1 MKKKTIIWIAVIAV
15 VVIAV
20 GYFMFGRNTGGGQ
33 TVTFN
38 TVKITRGNVAESVTA
53 TGTVKPVTEVE
64 VGTQVSGIIDKLY
77 ADYNTEVKKG
87 QLIAEMDR
95 ITLNSELQSAQ
106 AQYSSAK
113 ADFEYQTKIYERNV
127 ALHNKQLISDQDFEQ
142 YEYNYLNA
150 KSQLQNSEASLAK
163 ARRNLSYA
171 TITSPIDG
179 VVISREVEEGQTVA
193 AGFETPCLFVIA
205 ADLTQMEVVAD
216 VDQADIGGIEEG
228 LRAVFTVDAYPDD
241 TFEGVVKQVR
251 IGSTSSSSSS
261 TSSSSTVVTYEVVI
275 SAQNPDL
282 KLKPRL
288 TADVTIYK
296 NERDNVLTVPNKALR
311 FTPTKELVGNATVNN
326 VRATSKLWTKEGNTF
341 TAHEVK
347 TGVQGESTTEIVSGL
362 PEGTEVVLE
371 ARIDT
376 GMSELDSLSQRSGND
391 MFGGP
396 GGGPGAGGPGPG
408 GPM

>member
-1 MKKKTIIWIAVIAV
+1 MKKKTMVWIAVVAIVAVAIGIFIFGDGGKSKQTIA
-15 VVIAV
+15 
-20 GYFMFGRNTGGGQ
+20 FE
-33 TVTFN
+33 
-38 TVKITRGNVAESVTA
+38 TVKIARGNVAESITA

-95 ITLNSELQSAQ
+95 VTLNSELQSAQ

-113 ADFEYQTKIYERNV
+113 ADFEYQTKLYERNV
-127 ALHNKQLISDQDFEQ
+127 ALHDKQLISDQDFEQ

-150 KSQLQNSEASLAK
+150 KSQLQNTEASLAK

-205 ADLTQMEVVAD
+205 ADMTQMEVVAD
-216 VDQADIGGIEEG
+216 VDEADIGGVQEG
-228 LRAVFTVDAYPDD
+228 QRAVFTVDAYPDD

-251 IGSTSSSSSS
+251 MGSTSNSSS
-261 TSSSSTVVTYEVVI
+261 TTTSTVVTYEVVI
-275 SAQNPDL
+275 AASNPDL
-282 KLKPRL
+282 KLMPRL

-296 NERDNVLTVPNKALR
+296 NEHNNVLSVPNKALR

-326 VRATSKLWTKEGNTF
+326 VRAASKLWTKEGNVF

-347 TGVQGESTTEIVSGL
+347 TGVQGEANTEIISGL
-362 PEGTEVVLE
+362 PEGTEVILE
-371 ARIDT
+371 ARIDS
-376 GMSELDSLSQRSGND
+376 GMSELDSLSQRNGNG

-396 GGGPGAGGPGPG
+396 GGGPGGPGPG
-408 GPM
+408 PR

>member
-1 MKKKTIIWIAVIAV
+1 MKKKTMVWIAVVAIVAVAIGIFIFGGNGKSKQTIA
-15 VVIAV
+15 
-20 GYFMFGRNTGGGQ
+20 FE
-33 TVTFN
+33 
-38 TVKITRGNVAESVTA
+38 TVKIARGNVAESITA

-95 ITLNSELQSAQ
+95 VTLNSELQSAQ

-113 ADFEYQTKIYERNV
+113 ADFEYQTKLYERNV
-127 ALHNKQLISDQDFEQ
+127 ALHDKQLISDQDFEQ

-150 KSQLQNSEASLAK
+150 KSQLQNTEASLAK

-205 ADLTQMEVVAD
+205 ADMTQMEVVAD
-216 VDQADIGGIEEG
+216 VDEADIGGVQEG
-228 LRAVFTVDAYPDD
+228 QRAVFTVDAYPDD

-251 IGSTSSSSSS
+251 MGSTSSSSS
-261 TSSSSTVVTYEVVI
+261 TTTSTVVTYEVVI
-275 SAQNPDL
+275 AASNPDL
-282 KLKPRL
+282 KLMPRL

-296 NERDNVLTVPNKALR
+296 NEHDNVLSVPNKALR

-326 VRATSKLWTKEGNTF
+326 VRAASKLWTKEGNVF

-347 TGVQGESTTEIVSGL
+347 TGVQGEANTEIISGL
-362 PEGTEVVLE
+362 PEGTEVILE
-371 ARIDT
+371 ARIDS
-376 GMSELDSLSQRSGND
+376 GMSELDSLSQRNGNG

-396 GGGPGAGGPGPG
+396 GPGPR
-408 GPM
+408 

>member
-1 MKKKTIIWIAVIAV
+1 MVWIAVVAIVAVAIGIFIFGEDGKSKQTIA
-15 VVIAV
+15 
-20 GYFMFGRNTGGGQ
+20 FE
-33 TVTFN
+33 
-38 TVKITRGNVAESVTA
+38 TVKIARGNVAESITA

-95 ITLNSELQSAQ
+95 VTLNSELQSAQ

-113 ADFEYQTKIYERNV
+113 ADFEYQTKLYERNV
-127 ALHNKQLISDQDFEQ
+127 ALHDKQLISDQDFEQ

-150 KSQLQNSEASLAK
+150 KSQLQNTEASLAK

-205 ADLTQMEVVAD
+205 ADMTQMEVVAD
-216 VDQADIGGIEEG
+216 VDEADIGGVQEG
-228 LRAVFTVDAYPDD
+228 QRAVFTVDAYPDD

-251 IGSTSSSSSS
+251 MGSTSSSSS
-261 TSSSSTVVTYEVVI
+261 TTTSTVVTYEVVI
-275 SAQNPDL
+275 AASNPDL
-282 KLKPRL
+282 KLMPRL

-296 NERDNVLTVPNKALR
+296 NEHDNVLSVPNKALR

-326 VRATSKLWTKEGNTF
+326 VRAASKLWTKEGNVF

-347 TGVQGESTTEIVSGL
+347 TGVQGEANTEIISGL
-362 PEGTEVVLE
+362 PEGTEVILE
-371 ARIDT
+371 ARIDS
-376 GMSELDSLSQRSGND
+376 GMSELDSLSQRNGNG

-396 GGGPGAGGPGPG
+396 GGGPGGPGPG
-408 GPM
+408 PR

>member
-1 MKKKTIIWIAVIAV
+1 MKKKTMVWIAVVAIVAVAIGIFIFGEGGKSKQTIA
-15 VVIAV
+15 
-20 GYFMFGRNTGGGQ
+20 FE
-33 TVTFN
+33 
-38 TVKITRGNVAESVTA
+38 TVKIARGNVAESITA

-95 ITLNSELQSAQ
+95 VTLNSELQSAQ

-113 ADFEYQTKIYERNV
+113 ADFEYQTKLYERNV
-127 ALHNKQLISDQDFEQ
+127 TLHDKQLISDQDFEQ

-150 KSQLQNSEASLAK
+150 KSQLQNTEASLAK

-205 ADLTQMEVVAD
+205 ADMTQMEVVAD
-216 VDQADIGGIEEG
+216 VDEADIGGVQEG
-228 LRAVFTVDAYPDD
+228 QRAVFTVDAYPDD

-251 IGSTSSSSSS
+251 MGSTSSSSS
-261 TSSSSTVVTYEVVI
+261 TTTSTVVTYEVVI
-275 SAQNPDL
+275 AASNPDL
-282 KLKPRL
+282 KLMPRL

-296 NERDNVLTVPNKALR
+296 NEHNNVLSVPNKALR

-326 VRATSKLWTKEGNTF
+326 VRAASKLWTKEGNVF

-347 TGVQGESTTEIVSGL
+347 TGVQGEANTEIISGL
-362 PEGTEVVLE
+362 PEGTEVILE
-371 ARIDT
+371 ARIDS
-376 GMSELDSLSQRSGND
+376 GMSELDSLSQRNGNG

-396 GGGPGAGGPGPG
+396 GGGPGGPGPG
-408 GPM
+408 PR

>member
-1 MKKKTIIWIAVIAV
+1 MKKKTMVWIAVVAIVAVAIGIFIFGEGGKSKQTIA
-15 VVIAV
+15 
-20 GYFMFGRNTGGGQ
+20 FE
-33 TVTFN
+33 
-38 TVKITRGNVAESVTA
+38 TVKIARGNVAESITA

-95 ITLNSELQSAQ
+95 VTLNSELQSAQ

-113 ADFEYQTKIYERNV
+113 ADFEYQTKLYERNV
-127 ALHNKQLISDQDFEQ
+127 ALHDKQLISDQDFEQ

-150 KSQLQNSEASLAK
+150 KSQLQNTEASLAK

-205 ADLTQMEVVAD
+205 ADMTQMEVVAD
-216 VDQADIGGIEEG
+216 VDEADIGGVQEG
-228 LRAVFTVDAYPDD
+228 QRAVFTVDAYPDD

-251 IGSTSSSSSS
+251 MGSTSSSSS
-261 TSSSSTVVTYEVVI
+261 TTTSTVVTYEVVI
-275 SAQNPDL
+275 AASNPDL
-282 KLKPRL
+282 KLMPRL

-296 NERDNVLTVPNKALR
+296 NEHNNVLSVPNKALR

-326 VRATSKLWTKEGNTF
+326 VRAASKLWTKEGNVF

-347 TGVQGESTTEIVSGL
+347 TGVQGEANTEIISGL
-362 PEGTEVVLE
+362 PEGTEVILE
-371 ARIDT
+371 ARIDS
-376 GMSELDSLSQRSGND
+376 GMSELDSLSQRNGNG

-396 GGGPGAGGPGPG
+396 GGGPGGPGPG
-408 GPM
+408 PR

>member
-1 MKKKTIIWIAVIAV
+1 MKKKTMVWIAVVAIVAVAIGIFIFGEDGKSKQTIA
-15 VVIAV
+15 
-20 GYFMFGRNTGGGQ
+20 FE
-33 TVTFN
+33 
-38 TVKITRGNVAESVTA
+38 TVKIARGNVAESITA

-95 ITLNSELQSAQ
+95 VTLNSELQSAQ

-113 ADFEYQTKIYERNV
+113 ADFEYQTKLYERNV
-127 ALHNKQLISDQDFEQ
+127 TLHDKQLISDQDFEQ

-150 KSQLQNSEASLAK
+150 KSQLQNTEASLAK

-205 ADLTQMEVVAD
+205 ADMTQMEVVAD
-216 VDQADIGGIEEG
+216 VDEADIGGVQEG
-228 LRAVFTVDAYPDD
+228 QRAVFTVDAYPDD

-251 IGSTSSSSSS
+251 MGSTSNSSS
-261 TSSSSTVVTYEVVI
+261 TTTSTVVTYEVVI
-275 SAQNPDL
+275 AASNPDL
-282 KLKPRL
+282 KLMPRL

-296 NERDNVLTVPNKALR
+296 NEHDNVLNVPNKALR

-326 VRATSKLWTKEGNTF
+326 VRAASKLWTKEGNVF

-347 TGVQGESTTEIVSGL
+347 TGVQGEANTEIISGL
-362 PEGTEVVLE
+362 PEGTEVILE
-371 ARIDT
+371 ARIDS
-376 GMSELDSLSQRSGND
+376 GMSELDSLSQRNGNG

-396 GGGPGAGGPGPG
+396 GGGPGGPGPG
-408 GPM
+408 PR

>member
-1 MKKKTIIWIAVIAV
+1 MKKKTMVWIAVVAIVAVAIGIFIFGDGGKSKQTIA
-15 VVIAV
+15 
-20 GYFMFGRNTGGGQ
+20 FE
-33 TVTFN
+33 
-38 TVKITRGNVAESVTA
+38 TVKIARGNVAESITA

-95 ITLNSELQSAQ
+95 VTLNSELQSAQ

-113 ADFEYQTKIYERNV
+113 ADFEYQTKLYERNV
-127 ALHNKQLISDQDFEQ
+127 TLHDKQLISDQDFEQ

-150 KSQLQNSEASLAK
+150 KSQLQNTEASLAK

-205 ADLTQMEVVAD
+205 ADMTQMEVVAD
-216 VDQADIGGIEEG
+216 VDEADIGGVQEG
-228 LRAVFTVDAYPDD
+228 QRAVFTVDAYPDD

-251 IGSTSSSSSS
+251 MGSTSSSSS
-261 TSSSSTVVTYEVVI
+261 TTTSTVVTYEVVI
-275 SAQNPDL
+275 AASNPDL
-282 KLKPRL
+282 KLMPRL

-296 NERDNVLTVPNKALR
+296 NEHDNVLSVPNKALR

-326 VRATSKLWTKEGNTF
+326 VRAASKLWTKEGNVF

-347 TGVQGESTTEIVSGL
+347 TGVQGEANTEIISGL
-362 PEGTEVVLE
+362 PEGTEVILE
-371 ARIDT
+371 ARIDS
-376 GMSELDSLSQRSGND
+376 GMSELDSLSQRNGNG

-396 GGGPGAGGPGPG
+396 GGGPGGPGPG
-408 GPM
+408 PR

>member
-1 MKKKTIIWIAVIAV
+1 MKKKTMVWIAVVAIVAVAIGIFIFGEDGKSKQTIA
-15 VVIAV
+15 
-20 GYFMFGRNTGGGQ
+20 FE
-33 TVTFN
+33 
-38 TVKITRGNVAESVTA
+38 TVKIARGNVAESITA

-95 ITLNSELQSAQ
+95 VTLNSELQSAQ

-113 ADFEYQTKIYERNV
+113 ADFEYQTKLYERNV
-127 ALHNKQLISDQDFEQ
+127 ALHDKQLISDQDFEQ

-150 KSQLQNSEASLAK
+150 KSQLQNTEASLAK

-205 ADLTQMEVVAD
+205 ADMTQMEVVAD
-216 VDQADIGGIEEG
+216 VDEADIGGVQEG
-228 LRAVFTVDAYPDD
+228 QRAVFTVDAYPDD

-251 IGSTSSSSSS
+251 MGSTSSSSS
-261 TSSSSTVVTYEVVI
+261 TTTSTVVTYEVVI
-275 SAQNPDL
+275 AASNPDL
-282 KLKPRL
+282 KLMPRL

-296 NERDNVLTVPNKALR
+296 NEHDNVLSVPNKALR

-326 VRATSKLWTKEGNTF
+326 VRAASKLWTKEGNVF

-347 TGVQGESTTEIVSGL
+347 TGVQGEANTEIISGL
-362 PEGTEVVLE
+362 PEGTEVILE
-371 ARIDT
+371 ARIDS
-376 GMSELDSLSQRSGND
+376 GMSELDSLSQRNGNG

-396 GGGPGAGGPGPG
+396 GGGPGGPGPG
-408 GPM
+408 PR

>member
-1 MKKKTIIWIAVIAV
+1 MKKKTMVWIAVVAIVAVAIGIFIFGEDGKSKQTIA
-15 VVIAV
+15 
-20 GYFMFGRNTGGGQ
+20 FE
-33 TVTFN
+33 
-38 TVKITRGNVAESVTA
+38 TVKIARGNVAESITA

-95 ITLNSELQSAQ
+95 VTLNSELQSAQ

-113 ADFEYQTKIYERNV
+113 ADFEYQTKLYERNV
-127 ALHNKQLISDQDFEQ
+127 TLHDKQLISDQDFEQ

-150 KSQLQNSEASLAK
+150 KSQLQNTEASLAK

-205 ADLTQMEVVAD
+205 ADMTQMEVVAD
-216 VDQADIGGIEEG
+216 VDEADIGGVQEG
-228 LRAVFTVDAYPDD
+228 QRAVFTVDAYPDD

-251 IGSTSSSSSS
+251 MGSTSSSSS
-261 TSSSSTVVTYEVVI
+261 TTTSTVVTYEVVI
-275 SAQNPDL
+275 AASNPDL
-282 KLKPRL
+282 KLMPRL

-296 NERDNVLTVPNKALR
+296 NEHDNVLNVPNKALR

-326 VRATSKLWTKEGNTF
+326 VRAASKLWTKEGNVF

-347 TGVQGESTTEIVSGL
+347 TGVQGEANTEIISGL
-362 PEGTEVVLE
+362 PEGTEVILE
-371 ARIDT
+371 ARIDS
-376 GMSELDSLSQRSGND
+376 GMSELDSLSQRNGNG

-396 GGGPGAGGPGPG
+396 GGGPGGPGPG
-408 GPM
+408 PR

>member
-1 MKKKTIIWIAVIAV
+1 MVWIAVVAIVAVAIGIFIFGEDGKSKQTIA
-15 VVIAV
+15 
-20 GYFMFGRNTGGGQ
+20 FE
-33 TVTFN
+33 
-38 TVKITRGNVAESVTA
+38 TVKIARGNVAESITA

-95 ITLNSELQSAQ
+95 VTLNSELQSAQ

-113 ADFEYQTKIYERNV
+113 ADFEYQTKLYERNV
-127 ALHNKQLISDQDFEQ
+127 TLHDKQLISDQDFEQ

-150 KSQLQNSEASLAK
+150 KSQLQNTEASLAK

-205 ADLTQMEVVAD
+205 ADMTQMEVVAD
-216 VDQADIGGIEEG
+216 VDEADIGGVQEG
-228 LRAVFTVDAYPDD
+228 QRAVFTVDAYPDD

-251 IGSTSSSSSS
+251 MGSTSSSSS
-261 TSSSSTVVTYEVVI
+261 TTTSTVVTYEVVI
-275 SAQNPDL
+275 AASNPDL
-282 KLKPRL
+282 KLMPRL

-296 NERDNVLTVPNKALR
+296 NEHDNVLSVPNKALR

-326 VRATSKLWTKEGNTF
+326 VRAASKLWTKEGNVF

-347 TGVQGESTTEIVSGL
+347 TGVQGEANTEIISGL
-362 PEGTEVVLE
+362 PEGTEVILE
-371 ARIDT
+371 ARIDS
-376 GMSELDSLSQRSGND
+376 GMSELDSLSQRNGNG

-396 GGGPGAGGPGPG
+396 GGGPGGPGPG
-408 GPM
+408 PR

>member
-1 MKKKTIIWIAVIAV
+1 MKKKTMVWIAVVAIVAVAIGIFIFGGNGKSKQTIA
-15 VVIAV
+15 
-20 GYFMFGRNTGGGQ
+20 FE
-33 TVTFN
+33 
-38 TVKITRGNVAESVTA
+38 TVKIARGNVAESITA

-95 ITLNSELQSAQ
+95 VTLNSELQSAQ

-113 ADFEYQTKIYERNV
+113 ADFEYQTKLYERNV
-127 ALHNKQLISDQDFEQ
+127 TLHDKQLISDQDFEQ

-150 KSQLQNSEASLAK
+150 KSQLQNTEASLAK

-205 ADLTQMEVVAD
+205 ADMTQMEVVAD
-216 VDQADIGGIEEG
+216 VDEADIGGVQEG
-228 LRAVFTVDAYPDD
+228 QRAVFTVDAYPDD

-251 IGSTSSSSSS
+251 MGSTSSSSS
-261 TSSSSTVVTYEVVI
+261 TTTSTVVTYEVVI
-275 SAQNPDL
+275 AASNPDL
-282 KLKPRL
+282 KLMPRL

-296 NERDNVLTVPNKALR
+296 NEHDNVLSVPNKALR

-326 VRATSKLWTKEGNTF
+326 VRAASKLWTKEGNVF

-347 TGVQGESTTEIVSGL
+347 TGVQGEANTEIISGL
-362 PEGTEVVLE
+362 PEGTEVILE
-371 ARIDT
+371 ARIDS
-376 GMSELDSLSQRSGND
+376 GMSELDSLSQRNGNG

-396 GGGPGAGGPGPG
+396 GGGPGGPGPG
-408 GPM
+408 PR

>member
-1 MKKKTIIWIAVIAV
+1 MKKKTMVWIAVVAIVAVAIGIFIFGEDGKSKQTIA
-15 VVIAV
+15 
-20 GYFMFGRNTGGGQ
+20 FE
-33 TVTFN
+33 
-38 TVKITRGNVAESVTA
+38 TVKIARGNVAESITA

-95 ITLNSELQSAQ
+95 VTLNSELQSAQ

-113 ADFEYQTKIYERNV
+113 ADFEYQTKLYERNV
-127 ALHNKQLISDQDFEQ
+127 TLHDKQLISDQDFEQ

-150 KSQLQNSEASLAK
+150 KSQLQNTEASLAK

-205 ADLTQMEVVAD
+205 ADMTQMEVVAD
-216 VDQADIGGIEEG
+216 VDEADIGGVQEG
-228 LRAVFTVDAYPDD
+228 QRAVFTVDAYPDD

-251 IGSTSSSSSS
+251 MGSTSSSSS
-261 TSSSSTVVTYEVVI
+261 TTTSTVVTYEVVI
-275 SAQNPDL
+275 AASNPDL
-282 KLKPRL
+282 KLMPRL

-296 NERDNVLTVPNKALR
+296 NEHDNVLSVPNKALR

-326 VRATSKLWTKEGNTF
+326 VRAASKLWTKEGNVF

-347 TGVQGESTTEIVSGL
+347 TGVQGEANTEIISGL
-362 PEGTEVVLE
+362 PEGTEVILE
-371 ARIDT
+371 ARIDS
-376 GMSELDSLSQRSGND
+376 GMSELDSLSQRNGNG

-396 GGGPGAGGPGPG
+396 GGGPGGPGPG
-408 GPM
+408 PR

>member
-1 MKKKTIIWIAVIAV
+1 MKKKTMVWIAVVAIVAVAIGIFIFGGNGKSKQTIA
-15 VVIAV
+15 
-20 GYFMFGRNTGGGQ
+20 FE
-33 TVTFN
+33 
-38 TVKITRGNVAESVTA
+38 TVKIARGNVAESITA

-95 ITLNSELQSAQ
+95 VTLNSELQSAQ

-113 ADFEYQTKIYERNV
+113 ADFEYQTKLYERNV
-127 ALHNKQLISDQDFEQ
+127 ALHDKQLISDQDFEQ

-150 KSQLQNSEASLAK
+150 KSQLQNTEASLAK

-205 ADLTQMEVVAD
+205 ADMTQMEVVAD
-216 VDQADIGGIEEG
+216 VDEADIGGVQEG
-228 LRAVFTVDAYPDD
+228 QRAVFTVDAYPDD

-251 IGSTSSSSSS
+251 MGSTSSSSS
-261 TSSSSTVVTYEVVI
+261 TTTSTVVTYEVVI
-275 SAQNPDL
+275 AASNPDL
-282 KLKPRL
+282 KLMPRL

-296 NERDNVLTVPNKALR
+296 NEHDNVLSVPNKALR

-326 VRATSKLWTKEGNTF
+326 VRAASKLWTKEGNVF

-347 TGVQGESTTEIVSGL
+347 TGVQGEANTEIISGL
-362 PEGTEVVLE
+362 PEGTEVILE
-371 ARIDT
+371 ARIDS
-376 GMSELDSLSQRSGND
+376 GMSELDSLSQRNGNG

-396 GGGPGAGGPGPG
+396 GGGPGGPGPG
-408 GPM
+408 PR

>member
-1 MKKKTIIWIAVIAV
+1 MKKKTMVWIAVVAIVAVAIGIFIFGEDGKSKQTIA
-15 VVIAV
+15 
-20 GYFMFGRNTGGGQ
+20 FE
-33 TVTFN
+33 
-38 TVKITRGNVAESVTA
+38 TVKIARGNVAESITA

-95 ITLNSELQSAQ
+95 VTLNSELQSAQ

-113 ADFEYQTKIYERNV
+113 ADFEYQTKLYERNV
-127 ALHNKQLISDQDFEQ
+127 TLHDKQLISDQDFEQ

-150 KSQLQNSEASLAK
+150 KSQLQNTEASLAK

-205 ADLTQMEVVAD
+205 ADMTQMEVVAD
-216 VDQADIGGIEEG
+216 VDEADIGGVQEG
-228 LRAVFTVDAYPDD
+228 QRAVFTVDAYPDD

-251 IGSTSSSSSS
+251 MGSTSNSSS
-261 TSSSSTVVTYEVVI
+261 TTTSTVVTYEVVI
-275 SAQNPDL
+275 AASNPDL
-282 KLKPRL
+282 KLMPRL

-296 NERDNVLTVPNKALR
+296 NEHDNVLSVPNKALR

-326 VRATSKLWTKEGNTF
+326 VRAASKLWTKEGNVF

-347 TGVQGESTTEIVSGL
+347 TGVQGEANTEIISGL
-362 PEGTEVVLE
+362 PEGTEVILE
-371 ARIDT
+371 ARIDS
-376 GMSELDSLSQRSGND
+376 GMSELDSLSQRNGNG

-396 GGGPGAGGPGPG
+396 GGGPGGPGPG
-408 GPM
+408 PR

>member
-1 MKKKTIIWIAVIAV
+1 MKKKTMVWIAVVAIVAVAIGIFIFGDGGKSKQTIA
-15 VVIAV
+15 
-20 GYFMFGRNTGGGQ
+20 FE
-33 TVTFN
+33 
-38 TVKITRGNVAESVTA
+38 TVKIARGNVAESITA

-95 ITLNSELQSAQ
+95 VTLNSELQSAQ

-113 ADFEYQTKIYERNV
+113 ADFEYQTKLYERNV
-127 ALHNKQLISDQDFEQ
+127 ALHDKQLISDQDFEQ

-150 KSQLQNSEASLAK
+150 KSQLQNTEASLAK

-205 ADLTQMEVVAD
+205 ADMTQMEVVAD
-216 VDQADIGGIEEG
+216 VDEADIGGVQEG
-228 LRAVFTVDAYPDD
+228 QRAVFTVDAYPDD

-251 IGSTSSSSSS
+251 MGSTSSSSSS
-261 TSSSSTVVTYEVVI
+261 TTSTVVTYEVVI
-275 SAQNPDL
+275 AASNPDL
-282 KLKPRL
+282 KLMPRL

-296 NERDNVLTVPNKALR
+296 NEHDNVLSVPNKALR

-326 VRATSKLWTKEGNTF
+326 VRAASKLWTKEGNVF

-347 TGVQGESTTEIVSGL
+347 TGVQGEANTEIISGL
-362 PEGTEVVLE
+362 PEGTEVILE
-371 ARIDT
+371 ARIDS
-376 GMSELDSLSQRSGND
+376 GMSELDSLSQRNGNG

-396 GGGPGAGGPGPG
+396 GGGPGGPGPG
-408 GPM
+408 PR

>member
-1 MKKKTIIWIAVIAV
+1 MKKKTMVWIAVVAIVAVAIGIFIFGGNGKSKQTIA
-15 VVIAV
+15 
-20 GYFMFGRNTGGGQ
+20 FE
-33 TVTFN
+33 
-38 TVKITRGNVAESVTA
+38 TVKIARGNVAESITA

-95 ITLNSELQSAQ
+95 VTLNSELQSAQ

-113 ADFEYQTKIYERNV
+113 ADFEYQTKLYERNV
-127 ALHNKQLISDQDFEQ
+127 ALHDKQLISDQDFEQ

-150 KSQLQNSEASLAK
+150 KSQLQNTEASLAK

-205 ADLTQMEVVAD
+205 ADMTQMEVVAD
-216 VDQADIGGIEEG
+216 VDEADIGGVQEG
-228 LRAVFTVDAYPDD
+228 QRAVFTVDAYPDD

-251 IGSTSSSSSS
+251 MGSTSSSSS
-261 TSSSSTVVTYEVVI
+261 TTTSTVVTYEVVI
-275 SAQNPDL
+275 AASNPDL
-282 KLKPRL
+282 KLMPRL

-296 NERDNVLTVPNKALR
+296 NEHDNVLSVPNKALR

-326 VRATSKLWTKEGNTF
+326 VRAASKLWTKEGDVF

-347 TGVQGESTTEIVSGL
+347 TGVQGEANTEIISGL
-362 PEGTEVVLE
+362 PEGTEVILE
-371 ARIDT
+371 ARIDS
-376 GMSELDSLSQRSGND
+376 GMSELDSLSQRNGNG

-396 GGGPGAGGPGPG
+396 GGGPGGPGPG
-408 GPM
+408 PR

>member
-1 MKKKTIIWIAVIAV
+1 MVWIAVVAIVAVAIGIFIFGDGGKSKQTIA
-15 VVIAV
+15 
-20 GYFMFGRNTGGGQ
+20 FE
-33 TVTFN
+33 
-38 TVKITRGNVAESVTA
+38 TVKIARGNVAESITA

-95 ITLNSELQSAQ
+95 VTLNSELQSAQ

-113 ADFEYQTKIYERNV
+113 ADFEYQTKLYERNV
-127 ALHNKQLISDQDFEQ
+127 TLHDKQLISDQDFEQ

-150 KSQLQNSEASLAK
+150 KSQLQNTEASLAK

-205 ADLTQMEVVAD
+205 ADMTQMEVVAD
-216 VDQADIGGIEEG
+216 VDEADIGGVQEG
-228 LRAVFTVDAYPDD
+228 QRAVFTVDAYPDD

-251 IGSTSSSSSS
+251 MGSTSSSSS
-261 TSSSSTVVTYEVVI
+261 TTTSTVVTYEVVI
-275 SAQNPDL
+275 AASNPDL
-282 KLKPRL
+282 KLMPRL

-296 NERDNVLTVPNKALR
+296 NEHDNVLSVPNKALR

-326 VRATSKLWTKEGNTF
+326 VRAASKLWTKEGNVF

-347 TGVQGESTTEIVSGL
+347 TGVQGEANTEIISGL
-362 PEGTEVVLE
+362 PEGTEVILE
-371 ARIDT
+371 ARIDS
-376 GMSELDSLSQRSGND
+376 GMSELDSLSQRNGNG

-396 GGGPGAGGPGPG
+396 GGGPGGPGPG
-408 GPM
+408 PR

>member
-1 MKKKTIIWIAVIAV
+1 MKKKTMVWIAVVAIVAVAIGIFIFGDGGKSKQTIA
-15 VVIAV
+15 
-20 GYFMFGRNTGGGQ
+20 FE
-33 TVTFN
+33 
-38 TVKITRGNVAESVTA
+38 TVKIARGNVAESITA

-95 ITLNSELQSAQ
+95 VTLNSELQSAQ

-113 ADFEYQTKIYERNV
+113 ADFEYQTKLYERNV
-127 ALHNKQLISDQDFEQ
+127 TLHDKQLISDQDFEQ

-150 KSQLQNSEASLAK
+150 KSQLQNTEASLAK

-205 ADLTQMEVVAD
+205 ADMTQMEVVAD
-216 VDQADIGGIEEG
+216 VDEADIGGVQEG
-228 LRAVFTVDAYPDD
+228 QRAVFTVDAYPDD

-251 IGSTSSSSSS
+251 MGSTSSSSS
-261 TSSSSTVVTYEVVI
+261 TTTSTVVTYEVVI
-275 SAQNPDL
+275 AASNPDL
-282 KLKPRL
+282 KLMPRL

-296 NERDNVLTVPNKALR
+296 NEHNNVLSVPNKALR

-326 VRATSKLWTKEGNTF
+326 VRAASKLWTKEGNVF

-347 TGVQGESTTEIVSGL
+347 TGVQGEANTEIISGL
-362 PEGTEVVLE
+362 PEGTEVILE
-371 ARIDT
+371 ARIDS
-376 GMSELDSLSQRSGND
+376 GMSELDSLSQRNGNG

-396 GGGPGAGGPGPG
+396 GGGPGGPGPG
-408 GPM
+408 PR

>member
-1 MKKKTIIWIAVIAV
+1 MVWIAVVAIVAVAIGIFIFGDGGKSKQTIA
-15 VVIAV
+15 
-20 GYFMFGRNTGGGQ
+20 FE
-33 TVTFN
+33 
-38 TVKITRGNVAESVTA
+38 TVKIARGNVAESITA

-95 ITLNSELQSAQ
+95 VTLNSELQSAQ

-113 ADFEYQTKIYERNV
+113 ADFEYQTKLYERNV
-127 ALHNKQLISDQDFEQ
+127 ALHDKQLISDQDFEQ

-150 KSQLQNSEASLAK
+150 KSQLQNTEASLAK

-205 ADLTQMEVVAD
+205 ADMTQMEVVAD
-216 VDQADIGGIEEG
+216 VDEADIGGVQEG
-228 LRAVFTVDAYPDD
+228 QRAVFTVDAYPDD

-251 IGSTSSSSSS
+251 MGSTSNSSS
-261 TSSSSTVVTYEVVI
+261 TTTSTVVTYEVVI
-275 SAQNPDL
+275 AASNPDL
-282 KLKPRL
+282 KLMPRL

-296 NERDNVLTVPNKALR
+296 NEHDNVLSVPNKALR

-326 VRATSKLWTKEGNTF
+326 VRAASKLWTKEGNVF

-347 TGVQGESTTEIVSGL
+347 TGVQGEANTEIISGL
-362 PEGTEVVLE
+362 PEGTEVILE
-371 ARIDT
+371 ARIDS
-376 GMSELDSLSQRSGND
+376 GMSELDSLSQRNGNG

-396 GGGPGAGGPGPG
+396 GGGPGGPGPG
-408 GPM
+408 PR

>member
-1 MKKKTIIWIAVIAV
+1 MKKKTMVWIAVVAIVAVAIGIFIFGEDGKSKQTIA
-15 VVIAV
+15 
-20 GYFMFGRNTGGGQ
+20 FE
-33 TVTFN
+33 
-38 TVKITRGNVAESVTA
+38 TVKIARGNVAESITA

-95 ITLNSELQSAQ
+95 VTLNSELQSAQ

-113 ADFEYQTKIYERNV
+113 ADFEYQTKLYERNV
-127 ALHNKQLISDQDFEQ
+127 ALHDKQLISDQDFEQ

-150 KSQLQNSEASLAK
+150 KSQLQNTEASLAK

-205 ADLTQMEVVAD
+205 ADMTQMEVVAD
-216 VDQADIGGIEEG
+216 VDEADIGGVQEG
-228 LRAVFTVDAYPDD
+228 QRAVFTVDAYPDD

-251 IGSTSSSSSS
+251 MGSTSSSSS
-261 TSSSSTVVTYEVVI
+261 TTTSTVVTYEVVI
-275 SAQNPDL
+275 AASNPDL
-282 KLKPRL
+282 KLMPRL

-296 NERDNVLTVPNKALR
+296 NEHDNVLNVPNKALR

-326 VRATSKLWTKEGNTF
+326 VRAASKLWTKEGNVF

-347 TGVQGESTTEIVSGL
+347 TGVQGEANTEIISGL
-362 PEGTEVVLE
+362 PEGTEVILE
-371 ARIDT
+371 ARIDS
-376 GMSELDSLSQRSGND
+376 GMSELDSLSQRNGNG

-396 GGGPGAGGPGPG
+396 GGGPGGPGPG
-408 GPM
+408 PR

>member
-1 MKKKTIIWIAVIAV
+1 MKKKTMVWIAVVAIVAVAIGICIFGDGGKSKQTIA
-15 VVIAV
+15 
-20 GYFMFGRNTGGGQ
+20 FE
-33 TVTFN
+33 
-38 TVKITRGNVAESVTA
+38 TVKIARGNVAESITA

-95 ITLNSELQSAQ
+95 VTLNSELQSAQ

-113 ADFEYQTKIYERNV
+113 ADFEYQTKLYERNV
-127 ALHNKQLISDQDFEQ
+127 TLHDKQLISDQDFEQ

-150 KSQLQNSEASLAK
+150 KSQLQNTEASLAK

-205 ADLTQMEVVAD
+205 ADMTQMEVVAD
-216 VDQADIGGIEEG
+216 VDEADIGGVQEG
-228 LRAVFTVDAYPDD
+228 QRAVFTVDAYPDD

-251 IGSTSSSSSS
+251 MGSTSSSSS
-261 TSSSSTVVTYEVVI
+261 TTTSTVVTYEVVI
-275 SAQNPDL
+275 AASNPDL
-282 KLKPRL
+282 KLMPRL

-296 NERDNVLTVPNKALR
+296 NEHDNVLSVPNKALR

-326 VRATSKLWTKEGNTF
+326 VRAASKLWTKEGNVF

-347 TGVQGESTTEIVSGL
+347 TGVQGEANTEIISGL
-362 PEGTEVVLE
+362 PEGTEVILE
-371 ARIDT
+371 ARIDS
-376 GMSELDSLSQRSGND
+376 GMSELDSLSQRNGNG

-396 GGGPGAGGPGPG
+396 GGGPGGPGPG
-408 GPM
+408 PR

>member
-1 MKKKTIIWIAVIAV
+1 MKKKTMVWIAVVAIVAVAIGIFIFGGNGKSKQTIA
-15 VVIAV
+15 
-20 GYFMFGRNTGGGQ
+20 FE
-33 TVTFN
+33 
-38 TVKITRGNVAESVTA
+38 TVKIVRGNVAESITA

-95 ITLNSELQSAQ
+95 VTLNSELQSAQ

-113 ADFEYQTKIYERNV
+113 ADFEYQTKLYERNV
-127 ALHNKQLISDQDFEQ
+127 ALHDKQLISDQDFEQ

-150 KSQLQNSEASLAK
+150 KSQLQNTEASLAK

-205 ADLTQMEVVAD
+205 ADMTQMEVVAD
-216 VDQADIGGIEEG
+216 VDEADIGGVQEG
-228 LRAVFTVDAYPDD
+228 QRAVFTVDAYPDD

-251 IGSTSSSSSS
+251 MGSTSSSSSS
-261 TSSSSTVVTYEVVI
+261 TTSTVVTYEVVI
-275 SAQNPDL
+275 AAGNPDL
-282 KLKPRL
+282 KLMPRL

-296 NERDNVLTVPNKALR
+296 NEHDNVLTVPNKALR

-326 VRATSKLWTKEGNTF
+326 VKAANKLWTKEGNVF
-341 TAHEVK
+341 TAHEVQI
-347 TGVQGESTTEIVSGL
+347 GVQGEASTEITGGL
-362 PEGTEVVLE
+362 PEGTEVILE
-371 ARIDT
+371 ARIDS
-376 GMSELDSLSQRSGND
+376 GLSELDSLSQRNGNG

-396 GGGPGAGGPGPG
+396 GGGPGGPGPG
-408 GPM
+408 PM